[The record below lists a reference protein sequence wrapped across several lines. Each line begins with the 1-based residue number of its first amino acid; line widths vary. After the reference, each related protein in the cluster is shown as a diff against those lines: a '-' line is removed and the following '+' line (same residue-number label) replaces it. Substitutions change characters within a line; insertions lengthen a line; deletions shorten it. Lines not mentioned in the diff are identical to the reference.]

1 MYANVRVHAH
11 VHAHVDV
18 DLRMCACNIVS
29 VHIYIYATPPPPKI
43 YHFPFQICL
52 AWFVQASI
60 CATAAKLDS
69 MDRGNATLC
78 YATRYLNLELL
89 RP

>member
-1 MYANVRVHAH
+1 
-11 VHAHVDV
+11 
-18 DLRMCACNIVS
+18 MCVY
-29 VHIYIYATPPPPKI
+29 VYIYIYVHIPYSTPPLKI
-43 YHFPFQICL
+43 YHFPFQVCL

-60 CATAAKLDS
+60 FATAGKLDS

-78 YATRYLNLELL
+78 YATRYLSLELL